1 MPWQVN
7 VDLTQPPFYGV
18 SPSGVQTN
26 STGVIT
32 AVNAQLLRITGNGP
46 FTWHW
51 DPRQNNT
58 PITSSQTALLTICV
72 YNAPVPPPAPTS
84 TYAVTYANGTW
95 TTTEACVVATIT
107 TTRHDLTS
115 FPFSYGWSIPIDLTA
130 AKAKITSAGNTL
142 NNVGWAPYPNGPTD
156 GTATPATFSPPLD
169 TYTFTSG
176 YNNALRAAG
185 GGADSRTVTACVSGF
200 SKGKPPKLAQVAET
214 STPEATTSIPDPS
227 TAISTQPAT
236 TSTVPPTSVPPTT
249 VPVTVGPSTTA
260 SSTTEP
266 RTTEPG
272 TTEPES
278 TAVPT
283 TMPDA
288 TTIAP
293 TSDVDSNG

>member
-1 MPWQVN
+1 MISGITWSLNGSRQFCTEVRITGGRRRRVPWQVN

-32 AVNAQLLRITGNGP
+32 VVNAQSLRITGNGP

-107 TTRHDLTS
+107 TTRHDLAS

-130 AKAKITSAGNTL
+130 AKAKITS
-142 NNVGWAPYPNGPTD
+142 V
-156 GTATPATFSPPLD
+156 ATH
-169 TYTFTSG
+169 
-176 YNNALRAAG
+176 
-185 GGADSRTVTACVSGF
+185 
-200 SKGKPPKLAQVAET
+200 
-214 STPEATTSIPDPS
+214 
-227 TAISTQPAT
+227 
-236 TSTVPPTSVPPTT
+236 
-249 VPVTVGPSTTA
+249 
-260 SSTTEP
+260 
-266 RTTEPG
+266 
-272 TTEPES
+272 
-278 TAVPT
+278 
-283 TMPDA
+283 
-288 TTIAP
+288 
-293 TSDVDSNG
+293 